1 MTKVHST
8 WTSTRSSLWCNP
20 RRGVHIYILQLNH
33 FHTICKRKRETRDA
47 SSHSRVPCI
56 TMLIGRLVYTLSL
69 GFIYDGIL
77 DSFSVLE
84 PRTNPEER
92 LMDFVDV
99 LEAPSAMQLRFVQ
112 WSLND
117 NKVIVNN

>member
-1 MTKVHST
+1 
-8 WTSTRSSLWCNP
+8 
-20 RRGVHIYILQLNH
+20 
-33 FHTICKRKRETRDA
+33 
-47 SSHSRVPCI
+47 
-56 TMLIGRLVYTLSL
+56 MLIGRLVYTLSL
-69 GFIYDGIL
+69 GFIYDGKL

-92 LMDFVDV
+92 LMSFVDV